1 MVAMLFCGFG
11 YAIKGIAEGNL
22 LYDSVATRGGDGI
35 YTKIDSKGASAYY
48 IVDTVLAIMAGY
60 LFVINNYL
68 PMYISL
74 LFAIL
79 SIIISFKFKDI
90 YKGKQQKSQ
99 EKFSDFKRKIRF
111 FTL

>member
-1 MVAMLFCGFG
+1 MLAMLFCGFG
-11 YAIKGIAEGNL
+11 YAIKGISEGNL

-35 YTKIDSKGASAYY
+35 YTKIDSKGASGYY
-48 IVDTVLAIMAGY
+48 IIDTVLAIMAGY

-74 LFAIL
+74 FFAIL

-90 YKGKQQKSQ
+90 YKGKQQRLK
-99 EKFSDFKRKIRF
+99 KNFLI
-111 FTL
+111 L